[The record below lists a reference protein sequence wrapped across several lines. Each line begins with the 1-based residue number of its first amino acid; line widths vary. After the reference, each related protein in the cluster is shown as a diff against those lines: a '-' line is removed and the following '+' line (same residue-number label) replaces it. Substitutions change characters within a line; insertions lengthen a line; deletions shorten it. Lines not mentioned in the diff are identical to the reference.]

1 MPSPIWQR
9 ISYRLGSANAFAIR
23 CTCFT
28 GSSVVFA
35 IDDPRPLLLLYHGYA
50 QRDPRAPANSL
61 PHVQTRTLQKL
72 AHAGAKSR
80 FHRYL
85 TYLAR
90 APQYVQGCAQAHG
103 GWSSTDG
110 QLSHSSENTS
120 NLRGRL
126 SCREADRLDG
136 ASEIAGMIPRLQS
149 MKACK
154 TFMPKYL
161 SQITLVRAT
170 DGVALPPNPLEGV
183 VLSSTSTS
191 WQSLVVEEHHWS
203 SGSCQVNEDVKYM
216 QHVITVNIGRSVT
229 AQYRK
234 DGRFRHV
241 TKPKGAISLF
251 PSQRPFFRRVG
262 SGENGASDFRHC
274 AGIRETTRKA
284 SFL

>member
-1 MPSPIWQR
+1 
-9 ISYRLGSANAFAIR
+9 
-23 CTCFT
+23 
-28 GSSVVFA
+28 
-35 IDDPRPLLLLYHGYA
+35 
-50 QRDPRAPANSL
+50 
-61 PHVQTRTLQKL
+61 
-72 AHAGAKSR
+72 
-80 FHRYL
+80 
-85 TYLAR
+85 
-90 APQYVQGCAQAHG
+90 
-103 GWSSTDG
+103 
-110 QLSHSSENTS
+110 
-120 NLRGRL
+120 
-126 SCREADRLDG
+126 
-136 ASEIAGMIPRLQS
+136 

-154 TFMPKYL
+154 PFMPKYL

-203 SGSCQVNEDVKYM
+203 SGSCEVNEDVKYL

-262 SGENGASDFRHC
+262 VARMVHQISYIWRLTRFSS
-274 AGIRETTRKA
+274 AGLRRTWSSI
-284 SFL
+284 LI

>member
-72 AHAGAKSR
+72 AHAGRKADFIGISR
-80 FHRYL
+80 TWLGRL
-85 TYLAR
+85 SMCR
-90 APQYVQGCAQAHG
+90 AGPQAHG

-136 ASEIAGMIPRLQS
+136 ASEIAGMIPRLQ
-149 MKACK
+149 MH
-154 TFMPKYL
+154 
-161 SQITLVRAT
+161 
-170 DGVALPPNPLEGV
+170 E
-183 VLSSTSTS
+183 
-191 WQSLVVEEHHWS
+191 
-203 SGSCQVNEDVKYM
+203 
-216 QHVITVNIGRSVT
+216 SV
-229 AQYRK
+229 
-234 DGRFRHV
+234 
-241 TKPKGAISLF
+241 
-251 PSQRPFFRRVG
+251 
-262 SGENGASDFRHC
+262 
-274 AGIRETTRKA
+274 
-284 SFL
+284 